1 MLLLL
6 PKVSMLYAGL
16 MGIMY
21 FLLTAM
27 VIRQRAATK
36 TGIGHDT
43 DPSSPLFRAVRIH
56 GNFSEFV
63 PFILF
68 LMTLDEMSG
77 RNQLVVHAFGFALL
91 IARMSH
97 YLGIKKSDKGSPE
110 RLIGAATTFTLLIT
124 LSVLLVIKGILL

>member
-1 MLLLL
+1 MLVLL
-6 PKVSMLYAGL
+6 PKVSMLYSGL
-16 MGIMY
+16 LGIMY

-27 VIRQRAATK
+27 VIRQRALTK
-36 TGIGHDT
+36 TGIGHAP

-68 LMTLDEMSG
+68 LMALDEMSG
-77 RNQLVVHAFGFALL
+77 RNQLIIHVFGFALL
-91 IARMSH
+91 IARMCH
-97 YLGIKKSDKGSPE
+97 YLGIKKSDKGSYE
-110 RLIGAATTFTLLIT
+110 RLIGAASTFTILIT

>member
-6 PKVSMLYAGL
+6 PKVTMLYAGL
-16 MGIMY
+16 LGIMY

-36 TGIGHDT
+36 TGLGHNP
-43 DPSSPLFRAVRIH
+43 DPSCPLFRAVRIH
-56 GNFSEFV
+56 GNFAEFV

-68 LMTLDEMSG
+68 LMALDEMSG
-77 RNQLVVHAFGFALL
+77 RSQWIVHAFGFALL
-91 IARMSH
+91 IARMCH
-97 YLGIKKSDKGSPE
+97 YIGIKKSDKGSPE
-110 RLIGAATTFTLLIT
+110 RVIGAASTFTLLIT